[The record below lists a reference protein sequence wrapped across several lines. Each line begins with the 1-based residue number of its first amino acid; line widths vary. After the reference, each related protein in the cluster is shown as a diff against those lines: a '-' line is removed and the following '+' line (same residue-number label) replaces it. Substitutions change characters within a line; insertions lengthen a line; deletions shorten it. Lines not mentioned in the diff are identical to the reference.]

1 VRALTRILM
10 VHNYYLHP
18 GGEDLAF
25 EKEVDL
31 LRSHGHSVEVYVRRN
46 QELAEMN
53 SVRAAATA
61 IWSCQTQADLA
72 GILSDFRPDLVHFHN
87 TNHLV
92 SPSGYYAVKE
102 HGLPVV
108 QTLHNYRLTCP
119 AATHFRDGHVC
130 QDCLG
135 RRLPWPA
142 VLYACYRENRAQ
154 SAVMAGLLAAHW
166 AAGTW
171 TRKVDAYIAVSEFM
185 RAKLVAG
192 GLPAEK
198 IYVKPNFLAD
208 PGLGEEPRDRA
219 LYVGRLFEEKGLET
233 LLRAWS
239 QLEDIPL
246 EILGSGPLQG
256 KVSQWIE
263 ELSLKRVSARG
274 HVPHTEVIQS
284 LKRAKILI
292 VPSLAFEGLPTT
304 ILEAFACGTPV
315 VVSDLGA
322 LKEMADDGRLGAVFA
337 PGDDHQLAKVVRA
350 LWGDKDELNRL
361 GRAARQAYE
370 RDYSPEQN
378 YQQLMAIYQTAKGG
392 SGDRG
397 SSLSVDKKHDDGAH
411 SRPVSTAKS
420 SVESGISALSLHAYA
435 LPLVTIG
442 LVTWNSER
450 YLPGCLEGIRAQTYK
465 NLEVIVVDNASRDM
479 SVDLTRQ
486 LYPES
491 RILRNSINVGYCQAH
506 NQIIEQAQ
514 GQFYLPLNPDVTM
527 HAAFIE
533 RLAGVLGRHP
543 ECGSASGKSWLPGS
557 DRDLRLDST
566 GLFIDRHRH
575 QYLRG
580 HGEPDHGQYDQAGE
594 VFGAD
599 GAAPLYHRSTL
610 EEARISEQVYDE
622 SYFGYHEDVDLAWR
636 IRLLGWKSWYDPT
649 ATAVHDRSFKPGVR
663 GPMPP
668 YLRRLAVR
676 NRYLTIL
683 KNEGVETWQR
693 DWWQILSYDA
703 RILGYILLLEQS
715 SLPAYP
721 MLFAQRHHIRRWR
734 QQIRERTKATAKE
747 MLEWFDE

>member
-1 VRALTRILM
+1 M

-25 EKEVDL
+25 EKEIDL

-46 QELAEMN
+46 QELAQMN

-61 IWSCQTQADLA
+61 IWSRQTQAELA
-72 GILSDFRPDLVHFHN
+72 GILSETRPDLVHFHN
-87 TNHLV
+87 TYHLV
-92 SPSGYYAVKE
+92 SPSGYYAVKKCD
-102 HGLPVV
+102 LPVV

-135 RRLPWPA
+135 KRLPWPA
-142 VLYACYRENRAQ
+142 VLHACYRGNRAQ
-154 SAVMAGLLAAHW
+154 SAAMTSLLAVHW

-171 TRKVDAYIAVSEFM
+171 TRQVDAFIAVSEFM
-185 RAKLVAG
+185 RAKLIAG

-239 QLEDIPL
+239 RFDEFPL

-256 KVSQWIE
+256 KVAQWLE
-263 ELSLKRVSARG
+263 EFNLKRVSARG
-274 HVPHTEVIQS
+274 HVPHSEVIQS
-284 LKRAKILI
+284 LKCAKMLI
-292 VPSLAFEGLPTT
+292 VPSLAFEGLPTI

-322 LKEMADDGRLGAVFA
+322 LKEMADGGRLGAVFA
-337 PGDDHQLAKVVRA
+337 PGDDHQLAEVVRA
-350 LWGDKDELNRL
+350 LWADKDELNRL

-370 RDYSPEQN
+370 RFYAPEHN
-378 YQQLMAIYQTAKGG
+378 YQQLMTIYQMARSG

-397 SSLSVDKKHDDGAH
+397 SPLPVNKEHDEGAH
-411 SRPVSTAKS
+411 LRFLPPAKS
-420 SVESGISALSLHAYA
+420 SVAKKAGSFGSHASAQ
-435 LPLVTIG
+435 PLVTIG

-450 YLPGCLEGIRAQTYK
+450 YLHGCLEGIGAQTCK
-465 NLEVIVVDNASRDM
+465 NLEVIIVDNASRDK
-479 SVDLTRQ
+479 SVDLIWQ
-486 LYPES
+486 LSPES
-491 RILRNSINVGYCQAH
+491 RILRNSSNVGYCQAH

-527 HAAFIE
+527 HPAFIE
-533 RLAGVLGRHP
+533 RLVSVLGQHP
-543 ECGSASGKSWLPGS
+543 ECGSASGKFWLPGS
-557 DRDLRLDST
+557 DHDLRLDST

-580 HGEPDHGQYDQAGE
+580 HGEPDRGQYDQAGE

-599 GAAPLYHRSTL
+599 GAAPLYRRSTL
-610 EEARISEQVYDE
+610 EEARISQQVYDE

-668 YLRRLAVR
+668 HLRRLAVR
-676 NRYLTIL
+676 NRYLTIW
-683 KNEGVETWQR
+683 KNEGVETWRR

-715 SLPAYP
+715 SLSAYP

-734 QQIRERTKATAKE
+734 QQIRQKTKVTARE
-747 MLEWFDE
+747 MLRWFDQ